1 MATIKDVAQLANV
14 SVATVSRVLNNSP
27 RTTRESRAA
36 VRKAMDALKYHPN
49 ANARA
54 LSHSGNETMGIVVGD
69 LSSPFFG
76 FMVKAVDQ
84 VAYETGNFLLV
95 GNGYHDEQRERKAI
109 EQLLR
114 HQCASIVVH
123 SMKLSDEELQ
133 HFMDLVPGM
142 VIINRTVPGYES
154 RCINL
159 DNRYGAELA
168 TNHLIQQ
175 GHRSIAYLG
184 SINGIFDTVERQQGY
199 MDALA
204 QHDIPCDPRLIV
216 QSTPN
221 ELGGESAVIELLN
234 RGRKITGIVCYN
246 DPMAAG
252 ALSALVDNN
261 IKVPNQISV
270 VGFDDIMIANYVQP
284 RLTSIRYPIVDMATQ
299 AAQLAISLAHRELKI
314 DITNL
319 FIPTLIRRYS
329 VGSI

>member
-1 MATIKDVAQLANV
+1 MATIKDVARLANV

-27 RTTRESRAA
+27 RTTSESRHA
-36 VRKAMDALKYHPN
+36 VKKAMDELKYHPN

-84 VAYETGNFLLV
+84 VAFDTGNFLLV
-95 GNGYHDEQRERKAI
+95 GNGYHDEKRERKAI

-133 HFMDLVPGM
+133 NFMAHVPGM
-142 VIINRTVPGYES
+142 VVINRTIPGYEY

-159 DNRYGAELA
+159 DNRFGAELA
-168 TNHLIQQ
+168 TNHLLNN
-175 GHRSIAYLG
+175 GHKSIAYIG
-184 SINGIFDTVERQQGY
+184 SENEIFDSIERQQGY
-199 MDALA
+199 QDALA
-204 QHDIPCDPRLIV
+204 QRGMTIEEHLIIKAA
-216 QSTPN
+216 PN
-221 ELGGESAVIELLN
+221 EVGGEKAVIELLN
-234 RGRKITGIVCYN
+234 QGRKFTGIVCYN

-261 IKVPNQISV
+261 IKVPNQMSV
-270 VGFDDIMIANYVQP
+270 VGFDDILIANYLQP
-284 RLTSIRYPIVDMATQ
+284 QLTTIRYPIVDMATQ
-299 AAQLAISLAHRELKI
+299 AARLAISLVHDEIRT

-319 FIPTLIRRYS
+319 FIPTLVRRYS
-329 VGSI
+329 VGQV